1 MPLFSFSIRV
11 FTLSQWE
18 LVGTDR
24 EQPGREDRKMQESQE
39 RRRKEKES
47 IFQKVPRPCLHSGP
61 AYIPVGGVL
70 DARPLLAHAGPHPQD
85 PSGIP
90 GPYLLELRGCLQ
102 QGRLPALCQDLGAPV
117 PRGERVAKSAWEL
130 RWQWRGRRSDRLL
143 CATPQ
148 PKDARQGRLLRCPR

>member
-1 MPLFSFSIRV
+1 MPLFSFSIRA
-11 FTLSQWE
+11 FTPSQWE

-39 RRRKEKES
+39 RRRKEKGS

-70 DARPLLAHAGPHPQD
+70 DSRPLLALAGPHPQD
-85 PSGIP
+85 PSGVP
-90 GPYLLELRGCLQ
+90 GPYLLELRGCL
-102 QGRLPALCQDLGAPV
+102 PALRHDLGAPV
-117 PRGERVAKSAWEL
+117 PRGERVAESAWEL
-130 RWQWRGRRSDRLL
+130 RWQWRGRRSGRGCTMR

-148 PKDARQGRLLRCPR
+148 PKDARQGRLLLGSS